1 MDRKLVD
8 FIRVLRNADVR
19 VSTSESID
27 AMHAAALLGYH
38 NRELL
43 KQALSSTL
51 AKSEAEKESF
61 NYCFEHFFSAE
72 TPSLSQDSVEQW
84 PAANEN
90 DLSAS
95 DDMPSDTIVDNTT
108 SFEPDTSLQSDTSEH
123 GSPVEASLANLL
135 MANNS
140 NDIAIAMAQAG
151 EAIKVNNMQVFTQK
165 GPYSW
170 RMLKQMG
177 MDELQETIRTLE
189 QNKDPAQHR
198 IAHELTE
205 RLNWL
210 REQVRDFVEKKY
222 LLFASQSGQ
231 KLREEV
237 LKKARLSSLD
247 RLYHRDMQLL
257 VKKMAKKLA
266 SQHAR
271 RKRVFKKG
279 QLNAGKTIA
288 RNISNDGI
296 MFDTH
301 WKSKRRD
308 RPKVFAICDVSGS
321 VALYSRFLL
330 MLLYSLHEVLPKV
343 RAFAFSNTLGEV
355 SNVFAQYSIEKAI
368 ELVNAQWSM
377 GSTDYGQAFEDF
389 SSLCLDSIDNHSTI
403 IILGDA
409 RNNYG
414 DAKAQLLKT
423 LYERSQRVIWINPES
438 KSMWGGG
445 DSEMPGYAAYCHDA
459 SSCNTLGQLENIVAR
474 LLRQTS

>member
-1 MDRKLVD
+1 
-8 FIRVLRNADVR
+8 
-19 VSTSESID
+19 
-27 AMHAAALLGYH
+27 
-38 NRELL
+38 
-43 KQALSSTL
+43 
-51 AKSEAEKESF
+51 
-61 NYCFEHFFSAE
+61 
-72 TPSLSQDSVEQW
+72 
-84 PAANEN
+84 
-90 DLSAS
+90 
-95 DDMPSDTIVDNTT
+95 
-108 SFEPDTSLQSDTSEH
+108 
-123 GSPVEASLANLL
+123 
-135 MANNS
+135 
-140 NDIAIAMAQAG
+140 
-151 EAIKVNNMQVFTQK
+151 
-165 GPYSW
+165 
-170 RMLKQMG
+170 MLKQMG
-177 MDELQETIRTLE
+177 MDELQETIRALE

-355 SNVFAQYSIEKAI
+355 SNVFTQYSIEKAI

-403 IILGDA
+403 IILGDG

-414 DAKAQLLKT
+414 DARAQLLKT

-445 DSEMPGYAAYCHDA
+445 DSEMPRYAAYCHDA
-459 SSCNTLGQLENIVAR
+459 NSCNTLGQLENIVAR

>member
-61 NYCFEHFFSAE
+61 NYCFEHFFSAD

-84 PAANEN
+84 PAANKN

-108 SFEPDTSLQSDTSEH
+108 SFEPDISLQSDTSEH
-123 GSPVEASLANLL
+123 GSPVEASLAKLL

-177 MDELQETIRTLE
+177 MDELQETIRALE
-189 QNKDPAQHR
+189 QNRDPAQHR

-222 LLFASQSGQ
+222 LLFASQSRQ

-445 DSEMPGYAAYCHDA
+445 DSEMPRYAAYCHDA

>member
-61 NYCFEHFFSAE
+61 NYCFEHFFSAD

-177 MDELQETIRTLE
+177 MDELQETIRALE

-301 WKSKRRD
+301 
-308 RPKVFAICDVSGS
+308 
-321 VALYSRFLL
+321 
-330 MLLYSLHEVLPKV
+330 
-343 RAFAFSNTLGEV
+343 
-355 SNVFAQYSIEKAI
+355 
-368 ELVNAQWSM
+368 
-377 GSTDYGQAFEDF
+377 
-389 SSLCLDSIDNHSTI
+389 
-403 IILGDA
+403 
-409 RNNYG
+409 
-414 DAKAQLLKT
+414 
-423 LYERSQRVIWINPES
+423 
-438 KSMWGGG
+438 
-445 DSEMPGYAAYCHDA
+445 
-459 SSCNTLGQLENIVAR
+459 
-474 LLRQTS
+474 